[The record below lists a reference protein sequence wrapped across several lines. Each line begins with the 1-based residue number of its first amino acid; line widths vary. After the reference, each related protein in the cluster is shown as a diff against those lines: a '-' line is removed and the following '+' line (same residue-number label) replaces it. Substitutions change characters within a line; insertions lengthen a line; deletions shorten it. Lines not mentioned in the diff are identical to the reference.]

1 MEKEQSISAEEF
13 PQWAADRLATHDRV
27 IDMIAGQC
35 KAMRYALIMLI
46 AAHPDR
52 ETLRG
57 KWQAISAE
65 LVDAEMDLSGYGSDG
80 YREAFQSMLASVAKA
95 LDPTRAEE

>member
-1 MEKEQSISAEEF
+1 MENGRTISAEDF
-13 PQWAADRLATHDRV
+13 PQWAADRLADQHRA
-27 IDMIAGQC
+27 IDMMAGQC

-52 ETLRG
+52 ATLRG

-65 LVDAEMDLSGYGSDG
+65 LVDAEMDLSAYGSDG
-80 YREAFQSMLASVAKA
+80 YREAFQGMLASVANA
-95 LDPTRAEE
+95 LDPKQGE